1 MSAVFVHNSR
11 LQSAAMLL
19 EFRIP
24 LPYCVEDPNV
34 GYLFMNMEA
43 CKQAT
48 GGGEGVEWLVEE
60 EYRCSFPVP
69 CRYDNTDG
77 HMTCDVPGYSPP
89 KNKGIYTLKQ

>member
-1 MSAVFVHNSR
+1 
-11 LQSAAMLL
+11 MLL

-60 EYRCSFPVP
+60 EYHCSFPVP
-69 CRYDNTDG
+69 CRYDNTDYNSCQANFYYILF
-77 HMTCDVPGYSPP
+77 HS
-89 KNKGIYTLKQ
+89 YTFLSFYFSQ